1 MKCLNC
7 ENDAQKESGL
17 CTACEGKEQQKINGI
32 LYLPALGIILSVIM
46 APFSLYE
53 LVSVVLAHFKKT
65 GFVSYY
71 SLFAIF
77 CVIALFGMS
86 IFTALTFFR
95 RKRRTKVVMVAY
107 YVINAVCVCCL
118 TLLPSLLFGV
128 ALDDNALSMLSGVVV
143 GIIVWIPYFLFSKR
157 VPQVFSR
164 E

>member
-17 CTACEGKEQQKINGI
+17 CTDCEREEQQKINGI

-53 LVSVVLAHFKKT
+53 LVSAVLAHFKKT

-77 CVIALFGMS
+77 CVIVLLGMS

-107 YVINAVCVCCL
+107 YVINAVIVYCL
-118 TLLPSLLFGV
+118 TLLPSQLFGV
-128 ALDDNALSMLSGVVV
+128 ALDDNAFSMLAAIVFSIV
-143 GIIVWIPYFLFSKR
+143 VWIPYFLFSKR
-157 VPQVFSR
+157 IPLVFSR
-164 E
+164 

>member
-7 ENDAQKESGL
+7 ENEAQKESGL
-17 CTACEGKEQQKINGI
+17 CTDCEGKEQQKINGI

-53 LVSVVLAHFKKT
+53 LGSVVLAHFKRT

-71 SLFAIF
+71 SLLALF
-77 CVIALFGMS
+77 CVIVLFGMS

-128 ALDDNALSMLSGVVV
+128 ALDDNAFSMLAAIVFSIV
-143 GIIVWIPYFLFSKR
+143 VWIPYFLFSKR
-157 VPQVFSR
+157 IPVVFSR
-164 E
+164 